1 MRKIDLISQYL
12 YCAPNSVV
20 EMFFSY
26 KNSTKRKEKVMS
38 KGFFTAVLFLAVI
51 LPMAAWAGDFYPC
64 KGDVVEGIDTKPSHY
79 CGKGVIVFVTSEE
92 VGLAIKFLEEY
103 VAFAPE
109 NDPFLFEN
117 KGLLEKI
124 RGFSKI
130 PTEIDTILSLAQAQ
144 REAEG
149 ISHLKIEPL
158 QVIGR
163 N

>member
-1 MRKIDLISQYL
+1 M
-12 YCAPNSVV
+12 
-20 EMFFSY
+20 
-26 KNSTKRKEKVMS
+26 
-38 KGFFTAVLFLAVI
+38 
-51 LPMAAWAGDFYPC
+51 
-64 KGDVVEGIDTKPSHY
+64 
-79 CGKGVIVFVTSEE
+79 
-92 VGLAIKFLEEY
+92 AIKFLEEY

>member
-1 MRKIDLISQYL
+1 M
-12 YCAPNSVV
+12 N
-20 EMFFSY
+20 
-26 KNSTKRKEKVMS
+26 
-38 KGFFTAVLFLAVI
+38 KGFFKAVLFLAFFSPSVI
-51 LPMAAWAGDFYPC
+51 WAGDFYPC

-92 VGLAIKFLEEY
+92 VGLAIKFLKEY
-103 VAFAPE
+103 LAFASKE
-109 NDPFLFEN
+109 DPFLFEN

-124 RGFSKI
+124 RGFSNI

-158 QVIGR
+158 RVVGQ